1 MSRLPAYL
9 IRPEATGCEARR
21 IAPFGNLGIKVCLPL
36 PRAYRS
42 LPRPSSSCD
51 AKASTVRPFAL
62 DRAFRFQSENTIS
75 VLMLYNLLLPAAR
88 RLRGVRLLLFIRLF
102 GCQRSEN
109 RVIVR
114 KRNRL
119 FELRITELPICNL

>member
-1 MSRLPAYL
+1 MSRQPAYL

-88 RLRGVRLLLFIRLF
+88 RLRGVRLLLFHSALRLSKI
-102 GCQRSEN
+102 GKSWDRPE
-109 RVIVR
+109 
-114 KRNRL
+114 
-119 FELRITELPICNL
+119 TEPLWEVASG

>member
-1 MSRLPAYL
+1 M
-9 IRPEATGCEARR
+9 
-21 IAPFGNLGIKVCLPL
+21 
-36 PRAYRS
+36 
-42 LPRPSSSCD
+42 
-51 AKASTVRPFAL
+51 RPFAL

-119 FELRITELPICNL
+119 GKSLVASG

>member
-1 MSRLPAYL
+1 MSRQPAYL

-88 RLRGVRLLLFIRLF
+88 RLRGVRLLLFHSALRLSKI
-102 GCQRSEN
+102 GKSCDRPE
-109 RVIVR
+109 
-114 KRNRL
+114 
-119 FELRITELPICNL
+119 TEPLGEVASG